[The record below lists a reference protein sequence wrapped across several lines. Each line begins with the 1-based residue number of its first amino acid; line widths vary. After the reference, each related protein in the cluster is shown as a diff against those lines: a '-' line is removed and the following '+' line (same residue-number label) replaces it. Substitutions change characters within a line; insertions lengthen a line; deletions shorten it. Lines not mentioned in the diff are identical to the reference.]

1 MFSNRFAN
9 KWDMINSLKWI
20 RAFYELQ
27 KKKKKEKIH
36 IIIYLKYENK
46 TYAIV
51 SEMET
56 YFDLLKTDR
65 TLKHKKKKRCIIR

>member
-27 KKKKKEKIH
+27 KKKKKGKD
-36 IIIYLKYENK
+36 
-46 TYAIV
+46 TYNHL
-51 SEMET
+51 S
-56 YFDLLKTDR
+56 
-65 TLKHKKKKRCIIR
+65 